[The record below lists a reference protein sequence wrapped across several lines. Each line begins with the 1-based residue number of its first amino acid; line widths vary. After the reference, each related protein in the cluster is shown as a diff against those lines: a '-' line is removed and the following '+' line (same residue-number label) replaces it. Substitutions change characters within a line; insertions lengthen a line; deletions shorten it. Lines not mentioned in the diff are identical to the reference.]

1 MTKSFFAILSV
12 SALALTA
19 CADNG
24 SDQADGA
31 EAASITET
39 AASETSCTQEN
50 MQEKATELAT
60 KMQGL
65 AGDPDKM
72 QELSA
77 EMMEIQKKVQDSA
90 SDGSYSLQDACDA
103 YDALL
108 KL

>member
-12 SALALTA
+12 GALALTA

-24 SDQADGA
+24 ADQTDGA
-31 EAASITET
+31 DASSSTEAA
-39 AASETSCTQEN
+39 AAACTQEN
-50 MQEKATELAT
+50 MQEKATALSSKMQELAS
-60 KMQGL
+60 
-65 AGDPDKM
+65 DPAKM

-103 YDALL
+103 YDELL

>member
-24 SDQADGA
+24 ADQAEVADAGSSTEVAAA
-31 EAASITET
+31 EAA
-39 AASETSCTQEN
+39 CTQEN
-50 MQEKATELAT
+50 MQEKATALSSKMQELAS
-60 KMQGL
+60 
-65 AGDPDKM
+65 DPAKM

-103 YDALL
+103 YDELL

>member
-1 MTKSFFAILSV
+1 MTKSYLTILSV
-12 SALALTA
+12 GALALTA

-24 SDQADGA
+24 SDQTDGA
-31 EAASITET
+31 EAGSSSET

-50 MQEKATELAT
+50 MQEKAKELSS
-60 KMQGL
+60 KMQTL
-65 AGDPDKM
+65 ASDPAKM

-103 YDALL
+103 YDELL